1 MTVRTSTR
9 VKPGRHDA
17 AAAALRLA
25 IKEAFDRR
33 SAGPPRRLLVPEQL
47 AGVAPHIQDTILRRR

>member
-9 VKPGRHDA
+9 VKPGRHEV

-25 IKEAFDRR
+25 IKEAFDDHR
-33 SAGPPRRLLVPEQL
+33 ATGAPRGGLVPAGL
-47 AGVAPHIQDTILRRR
+47 AVARRRG